1 MAETTKKEK
10 TIIERLIKIQQ
21 GLKAPKSKE
30 SRDKYGKV
38 RYTYRSCED
47 ILEAVK
53 PLLKDTGCVLTI
65 SDEIINIA
73 DRFYVKATATLQ
85 CDDAQITTSA
95 LAREDNN
102 ANMSGAQCTGA
113 ASSYARKY
121 CLNGLFAIDDTKDA
135 DDIDAM
141 NGTQQAAQG
150 KIDSP
155 EKVMAFCDQ
164 NGISLAR
171 LCGFYKIRSVKEFTA
186 DRYEHLNANLQAMIH
201 DMTERGS
208 DLSTK

>member
-53 PLLKDTGCVLTI
+53 PLLKDAGCVLTI

-85 CDDAQITTSA
+85 CDDGQVSTSA

-102 ANMSGAQCTGA
+102 SNMSGAQNTGA
-113 ASSYARKY
+113 SSSYARKY
-121 CLNGLFAIDDTKDA
+121 ALNGLFCIDDTKDA

-141 NGTQQAAQG
+141 NGAQPQQAG

-155 EKVMAFCDQ
+155 EKVKAFCDQ
-164 NGISLAR
+164 NGISIAR
-171 LCGFYKIRSVKEFTA
+171 LCGFYGIRNVNEFTK
-186 DRYEHLNANLQAMIH
+186 DRYEHLNTNLQAMIH
-201 DMTERGS
+201 DMKGE
-208 DLSTK
+208 